1 MSRPSPLPC
10 PVAGFAMLIPV
21 LPIVLTEFFAQRRA
35 GGDEPINC
43 ASFPPAEEP
52 EPCRNAHS
60 DSVTWASGS
69 SFVSQTILA
78 FFLTPCLGN
87 WSDRV
92 GRKPF
97 IVASAILTS
106 MPLLVFFLNY
116 FNYITMLWWYPALVL
131 CQGVDRTS
139 LSVALTADLVPPSLR
154 APAIG
159 FVTASLAAAIFVG
172 PILSAQ
178 LTTAQLIWT
187 LPPLAAISILWATFM
202 IPETTTEDSRAAAMM
217 VAERRSKSRDLSGP
231 LEGLRSSFMG
241 TWAIVMRSRMFMTL
255 TFIMMMVGVVQEG
268 MQDLLLQ
275 YLQLKVSFNVA
286 NNSMLL
292 ELVGIGGLV
301 SQLLLLRPLLC
312 LLGEKWV
319 LILSLLSQATQQL
332 CLGLA
337 GNKNEVWAAL
347 TIGVLGMMS
356 FPTLSAIKSNNSAE
370 HEQGAVQGALFGA
383 KALAGGLGPLV
394 LAQIFRMFTRTDSS
408 LPYLPG
414 MPFVLGAC
422 IMGLCAIVAA
432 TLPKNSAKTPGGVS
446 GKYRAGPSDLE
457 TPFCQEGSSSDSGG
471 GSSGDHV
478 GRASWVAV
486 VEPTLVSYYGETGGR
501 GSAAGVDVSGSSSP
515 MPLPLSPTRRPLL
528 GTIGEAV
535 VP

>member
-1 MSRPSPLPC
+1 LHLSLCLSPSIPALFVSPPVPPHPLHLFLCFSPYISVSLCSFLLPLPC
-10 PVAGFAMLIPV
+10 
-21 LPIVLTEFFAQRRA
+21 LPLRRL
-35 GGDEPINC
+35 
-43 ASFPPAEEP
+43 
-52 EPCRNAHS
+52 
-60 DSVTWASGS
+60 
-69 SFVSQTILA
+69 SQVWIKLYL
-78 FFLTPCLGN
+78 FTP
-87 WSDRV
+87 
-92 GRKPF
+92 
-97 IVASAILTS
+97 
-106 MPLLVFFLNY
+106 
-116 FNYITMLWWYPALVL
+116 
-131 CQGVDRTS
+131 
-139 LSVALTADLVPPSLR
+139 
-154 APAIG
+154 
-159 FVTASLAAAIFVG
+159 
-172 PILSAQ
+172 
-178 LTTAQLIWT
+178 
-187 LPPLAAISILWATFM
+187 
-202 IPETTTEDSRAAAMM
+202 
-217 VAERRSKSRDLSGP
+217 
-231 LEGLRSSFMG
+231 
-241 TWAIVMRSRMFMTL
+241 
-255 TFIMMMVGVVQEG
+255 
-268 MQDLLLQ
+268 MQ
-275 YLQLKVSFNVA
+275 VSFNVA

-501 GSAAGVDVSGSSSP
+501 
-515 MPLPLSPTRRPLL
+515 
-528 GTIGEAV
+528 
-535 VP
+535 